1 MTVNNL
7 DKISDSII
15 IENQNRITTVNYT
28 ISQILKKV
36 QFKFKLEYD
45 EEGGIKKPKLT
56 LSIINMSWPKKIEF
70 QFINPYEAS
79 GDIIE
84 KINIEPNNVNFTMSL
99 YFTTKS
105 KNLYVTR
112 FIDFESY
119 EYNIELIQM
128 QGDEEKCIFLEG
140 FYFCYIEHTKKNPK
154 LLSKQKGK
162 IQRLA
167 FIEEFVVH
175 ENYF

>member
-1 MTVNNL
+1 MTDNNL

-45 EEGGIKKPKLT
+45 EEGGIKKPKLF
-56 LSIINMSWPKKIEF
+56 LDIINLSRPKKIVF
-70 QFINPYEAS
+70 QFINPYGAS
-79 GDIIE
+79 GDIIK
-84 KINIEPNNVNFTMSL
+84 KINIELNNANLTMSL
-99 YFTTKS
+99 YYSTKS

-119 EYNIELIQM
+119 EYSIELIQM

-140 FYFCYIEHTKKNPK
+140 LDFCYIEHTKKNPK
-154 LLSKQKGK
+154 LLSTQKGK
-162 IQRLA
+162 IPRLA
-167 FIEEFVVH
+167 FIEKFVVH